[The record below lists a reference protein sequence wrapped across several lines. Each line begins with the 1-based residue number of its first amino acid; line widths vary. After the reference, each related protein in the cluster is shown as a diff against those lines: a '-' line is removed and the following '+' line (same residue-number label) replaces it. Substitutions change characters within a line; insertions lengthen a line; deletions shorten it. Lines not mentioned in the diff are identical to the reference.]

1 MAISLNMEW
10 QNKMNMLN
18 NQDSDRFE
26 TLQATAPAIPAFDA
40 RTLVGKDGIAR
51 IFLDGVPYILRIT
64 KANKLI
70 LTK

>member
-1 MAISLNMEW
+1 MAK
-10 QNKMNMLN
+10 KMNMLN
-18 NQDSDRFE
+18 NRDPDSFE
-26 TLQATAPAIPAFDA
+26 TMQATAPVIPAFDA

-51 IFLDGVPYILRIT
+51 IVLDGVPYILRIT

>member
-1 MAISLNMEW
+1 MAK
-10 QNKMNMLN
+10 KMNMLN
-18 NQDSDRFE
+18 NQDPDSFE
-26 TLQATAPAIPAFDA
+26 TMQATAPVIPAFDA

-51 IFLDGVPYILRIT
+51 IVLDGVPYILRIT